1 MFGKYLDQIKNEII
15 VVGRVKKDPQPKET
29 LPRVYAEDG
38 DGEPLLLRRAEQS
51 EFIELFRAAVVYS
64 MDRQRSRVV
73 CDRTSGALYV
83 IQHPHDIRDDIIQI
97 FPDGS
102 CDCVADIPADK
113 LVLYGRLIHKLE
125 Q

>member
-15 VVGRVKKDPQPKET
+15 VVGRVKKDPQPKKS
-29 LPRVYAEDG
+29 LPRVYAESSDG
-38 DGEPLLLRRAEQS
+38 VPMFLRRVEQS
-51 EFIELFRAAVVYS
+51 EFVELFRAAVIYS
-64 MDRQRSRVV
+64 LDRHQSRVV
-73 CDRTSGALYV
+73 CDRTLGVLYV

-102 CDCVADIPADK
+102 CDTVADIPADK
-113 LVLYGRLIHKLE
+113 CALYERLIHKLE